1 MKNKLYIECFAG
13 ISGDMMVASLIDL
26 GANKDKLL
34 STLESIPVEGYKIE
48 ITKVK
53 KSGIDASDFNVIL
66 DHDNHDHDMKYLHEH
81 HHEEEHH
88 HHHHEHTN
96 LEKILKIIDNTNI
109 TDNAKEIA
117 KNIFDV
123 IADAES
129 IAHGT
134 DKDKVFFHEVGAID
148 SIVDIIAVAFCIDDL
163 NISDV
168 YVSELYEG
176 FGNINCQHGII
187 PIPVPAV
194 ANILAKY
201 SYNIHITDVEGELV
215 TPTGMAIVAA
225 LKAKQELPKNY
236 KIKKIGLGAGKREYK
251 TSGILRTMII
261 E

>member
-1 MKNKLYIECFAG
+1 MLFR
-13 ISGDMMVASLIDL
+13 S
-26 GANKDKLL
+26 
-34 STLESIPVEGYKIE
+34 
-48 ITKVK
+48 
-53 KSGIDASDFNVIL
+53 
-66 DHDNHDHDMKYLHEH
+66 
-81 HHEEEHH
+81 
-88 HHHHEHTN
+88 
-96 LEKILKIIDNTNI
+96 
-109 TDNAKEIA
+109 
-117 KNIFDV
+117 
-123 IADAES
+123 DAES